1 MKSLGPRNRI
11 NNLELHNFKCFE
23 SLQLNFNRGSE
34 LGGAWTCLAGINGA
48 GKSSVLQALAILSL
62 SHSYAVELGRT
73 RLLSMQRRG
82 EGTGT
87 LKIEATVSDHD
98 ALTVAN
104 FSLEEWLPNEKFN
117 LEKPVALQKLV
128 LGYGA
133 SRNLSPGLDSTRMS
147 FSIELRRV
155 LSLFEPFAPFANAEV
170 FFRHSGEI
178 PPNFLPFFSSVL
190 RKIFPDELP
199 LDPKKDSLIFSV
211 RGASVSVEELPDG
224 YRSSLAW
231 LSDLC
236 WNWSKNNP
244 DSMDPAEVEALV
256 LIDEIDLHLHPQL
269 QRTLVPRLRHIFPRI
284 QWIVTTHSPL
294 VLGCFDKNEIILLD
308 ADSPD
313 GVELV
318 QRQVMG
324 LSADQIMAKL
334 MGAQPSGGALDEQL
348 KAAEL
353 DQSLRS
359 ATVALIETPSGTE
372 PLLSPGEVSS
382 LLAKLSK

>member
-1 MKSLGPRNRI
+1 VESLGPRNRI

-48 GKSSVLQALAILSL
+48 GKSSVLQALAILTL

-82 EGTGT
+82 EGAGP
-87 LKIEATVSDHD
+87 LGIEAVLSDRKI
-98 ALTVAN
+98 AS
-104 FSLEEWLPNEKFN
+104 FGLEELRQQDLYSLREPI
-117 LEKPVALQKLV
+117 ALQKLV

-190 RKIFPDELP
+190 REIFPDELP
-199 LDPKKDSLIFSV
+199 LDPGQDSLTFSV
-211 RGASVSVEELPDG
+211 RGASVSIEELPDG

-244 DSMDPAEVEALV
+244 NSLDPAEVEALV

-269 QRTLVPRLRHIFPRI
+269 QRT
-284 QWIVTTHSPL
+284 
-294 VLGCFDKNEIILLD
+294 
-308 ADSPD
+308 
-313 GVELV
+313 
-318 QRQVMG
+318 
-324 LSADQIMAKL
+324 QIGRAH
-334 MGAQPSGGALDEQL
+334 
-348 KAAEL
+348 
-353 DQSLRS
+353 
-359 ATVALIETPSGTE
+359 V
-372 PLLSPGEVSS
+372 
-382 LLAKLSK
+382 

>member
-1 MKSLGPRNRI
+1 VKNLGPRNRI
-11 NNLELHNFKCFE
+11 DNLELHNFKCFE

-48 GKSSVLQALAILSL
+48 GKSSVLQALAILTL
-62 SHSYAVELGRT
+62 NRSYAVELGRT

-82 EGTGT
+82 EGAGT
-87 LKIEATVSDHD
+87 LKIVATISDQGFL
-98 ALTVAN
+98 AQST
-104 FSLEEWLPNEKFN
+104 FSLEERFPN

-190 RKIFPDELP
+190 RQIFPDELP
-199 LDPKKDSLIFSV
+199 LNPNRDSLVFSV

-244 DSMDPAEVEALV
+244 DCMDPAEVEALV

-269 QRTLVPRLRHIFPRI
+269 QRTLVPRLRQIFPRV

-324 LSADQIMAKL
+324 LSADQIMPKL
-334 MGAQPSGGALDEQL
+334 MGAQPGGALDDQV

-353 DQSLRS
+353 DRSLRS
-359 ATVALIETPSGTE
+359 STDALIENPSGTD
-372 PLLSPGEVSS
+372 PLLTPSEVGS
-382 LLAKLSK
+382 LL